1 MHFMSKRS
9 NSILG
14 LAYLILF
21 YSVVW
26 GLLISMLLLYVIS
39 AVLRFTDALLSRP
52 HPQAG
57 FTTGRRSTTLLSISV
72 AFVSCWEDS
81 SCCWQRCPA
90 GMPAPIRAPSC
101 LQILTPTK
109 LHLTLR

>member
-1 MHFMSKRS
+1 MSKRS
-9 NSILG
+9 NSVFG

-21 YSVVW
+21 YFVVW
-26 GLLISMLLLYVIS
+26 GFLIYVFFLCIVN
-39 AVLRFTDALLSRP
+39 AVLHFTDALLSSP

-72 AFVSCWEDS
+72 AFVSCWVDF
-81 SCCWQRCPA
+81 SCCWQHCPA
-90 GMPAPIRAPSC
+90 GMPAPSRAPSC